1 MFCLLV
7 FFVGKTKEDK
17 DICFH
22 AIEGVQTPQYTN
34 SEQPESTGISTHPE
48 ARLYVYVP
56 APLSKQYLA
65 FAVRFFWTWCA
76 RRPIVIMKCQNTQVS
91 SSIIC
96 NGGPRNEVGRRFKLE
111 SCFRCVRVPMCLCAR
126 AHTCTCVN
134 KQQSRFLQRSCDA
147 CWGQNNG
154 TIVFCLRES
163 KICV

>member
-147 CWGQNNG
+147 C
-154 TIVFCLRES
+154 
-163 KICV
+163 